1 LFFINL
7 ASLLA
12 FSVWGWVMPGL
23 TRRGWSTERLLRAG
37 VPLTLL
43 IMAINISLG
52 SLADWPYWAVLIM
65 VGSVVSLAQ
74 PALSMTFPP
83 ALAGRALS
91 AYNLVC
97 FLGIFSMQWGV
108 GLLVDALKD
117 QGWSE
122 VASFQGAFA
131 VFFFCSLAA
140 LVYYL
145 RGKSDNLQP

>member
-1 LFFINL
+1 
-7 ASLLA
+7 
-12 FSVWGWVMPGL
+12 M
-23 TRRGWSTERLLRAG
+23 LRAG

-43 IMAINISLG
+43 LQALNISLG
-52 SLADWPYWAVLIM
+52 SRADWPFWAVLIM

-97 FLGIFSMQWGV
+97 FLGIFTMQWGV
-108 GLLVDALKD
+108 GLLVDALKAH
-117 QGWSE
+117 GWSE
-122 VASFQGAFA
+122 AASFQGAFA
-131 VFFFCSLAA
+131 VFFCCSLAS

-145 RGKSDNLQP
+145 SGKSDNLRP